1 MLENKIIKLHI
12 VFGCTCD
19 FDEDQILFYDQLMQ
33 KKTTTKTTNLNRV
46 HILCPATVLSQ

>member
-1 MLENKIIKLHI
+1 MLENKIIQLHI

-33 KKTTTKTTNLNRV
+33 KNNNNKNNQFK
-46 HILCPATVLSQ
+46 

>member
-33 KKTTTKTTNLNRV
+33 KNNNNKNNQFK
-46 HILCPATVLSQ
+46 

>member
-1 MLENKIIKLHI
+1 MQNMLENKIIQLHI

-33 KKTTTKTTNLNRV
+33 KKQQQQKQP
-46 HILCPATVLSQ
+46 I